1 MPNENERYV
10 VVTCISSFRQ
20 RYAIPVSEL
29 QKLNPDVDI
38 TNNIDEQ
45 ITWANDSVTMEEVKE
60 FSQKW
65 LGESIVDTFILDEE
79 RVKLMFNRDNDYL
92 SSWSD
97 EKKIEWIKDWREN
110 KNE

>member
-1 MPNENERYV
+1 MPNENERYI

-20 RYAIPVSEL
+20 RYAIPLSEL
-29 QKLNPDVDI
+29 QALNPDI
-38 TNNIDEQ
+38 NIMNDPEQ
-45 ITWANDSVTMEEVKE
+45 QISWANDSVTMEEVKE

-97 EKKIEWIKDWREN
+97 EKKIEWIKDWRV
-110 KNE
+110 KK